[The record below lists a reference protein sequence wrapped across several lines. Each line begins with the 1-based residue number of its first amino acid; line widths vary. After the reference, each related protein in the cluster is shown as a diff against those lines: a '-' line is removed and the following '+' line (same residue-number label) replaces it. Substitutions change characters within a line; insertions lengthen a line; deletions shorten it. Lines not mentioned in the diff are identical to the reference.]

1 MIVFSLQGSVDRLK
15 KPMDF
20 KSYRDLEVWQKAMD
34 LVVDCYTITSNFP
47 NKETFGLA
55 SQLQRA
61 AISIPSNIAEGRERQ
76 HRKEFIQH
84 LSIAY
89 ASLAEVETHLQIAER
104 LNYVDLDKVNQL
116 LDKTS
121 EVGKMLN
128 GLRKSLNKG

>member
-47 NKETFGLA
+47 KKETFGLA